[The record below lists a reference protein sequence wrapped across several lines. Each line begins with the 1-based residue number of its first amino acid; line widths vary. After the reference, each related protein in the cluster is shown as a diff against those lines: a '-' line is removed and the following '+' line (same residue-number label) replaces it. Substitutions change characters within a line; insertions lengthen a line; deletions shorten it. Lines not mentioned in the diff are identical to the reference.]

1 VPSKGRNVVN
11 DELGQTKHDVRLCKT
26 MDLEQLDCRRR
37 ICNIFVC
44 LIIYGYLRTQ
54 SRKVQWLSNNE
65 LERKKSEAVEAYLE
79 IISHNS
85 LIATEENNGK
95 ILKDSYAS
103 FSDGDTF

>member
-11 DELGQTKHDVRLCKT
+11 DELGQTKHDVRLSKT
-26 MDLEQLDCRRR
+26 MDFEQLDCRRR
-37 ICNIFVC
+37 IYNIFVC
-44 LIIYGYLRTQ
+44 LIIYGKLRTQ

-65 LERKKSEAVEAYLE
+65 LDGKRREAVEAYLE
-79 IISHNS
+79 IISHNL

-103 FSDGDTF
+103 LNDGDFL